1 MSFPHIYIIY
11 FYFLLSF
18 LHSSPLST
26 SFCHFLRLLFSFL
39 SHFSLTVSSFYML
52 FIFTYSVSPSLLSY
66 FLSAALF
73 LHPLDLFLIVLALL
87 SLHFLFFC
95 LTSKSILSSP
105 LSSFHFFLSCT
116 GLTLFPLTSPFH
128 FPPFISLVSASP
140 LRRHPFLFPRLL
152 PPLSL
157 FLHHLSLLLSFS
169 RHLLSPPPQLLS
181 SPTKKRNEGEEAGVM
196 SEEGMSVEEVEL
208 SLKSQHGN
216 NSYSAQTSSRRHS
229 STSRPLHPAP
239 LHLLFTSSAVS
250 LSCLSYCSPCLF
262 LISIIRQGFQIFL
275 SFFFSLSEFFMFRK
289 EMLLERTQSLAIIK

>member
-18 LHSSPLST
+18 SHSSPLST
-26 SFCHFLRLLFSFL
+26 SFCHFLRLLLSFL

-52 FIFTYSVSPSLLSY
+52 FIFTSSVSPSLLSY

-152 PPLSL
+152 PPSLSL
-157 FLHHLSLLLSFS
+157 SPSPLLTSLLLP
-169 RHLLSPPPQLLS
+169 SPPFPS
-181 SPTKKRNEGEEAGVM
+181 SSAPVISNQKKKWRGGSRGDVRRGDVSGRGWTF
-196 SEEGMSVEEVEL
+196 SEE
-208 SLKSQHGN
+208 
-216 NSYSAQTSSRRHS
+216 SAW
-229 STSRPLHPAP
+229 
-239 LHLLFTSSAVS
+239 
-250 LSCLSYCSPCLF
+250 
-262 LISIIRQGFQIFL
+262 
-275 SFFFSLSEFFMFRK
+275 K
-289 EMLLERTQSLAIIK
+289 